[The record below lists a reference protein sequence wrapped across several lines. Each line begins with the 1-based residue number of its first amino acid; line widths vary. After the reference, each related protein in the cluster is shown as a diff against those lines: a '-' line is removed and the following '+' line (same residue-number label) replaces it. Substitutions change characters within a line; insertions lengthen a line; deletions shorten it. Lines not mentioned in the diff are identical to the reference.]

1 MMNEVKLGLEVE
13 FNLTDISGVVVN
25 EADLILGDHD
35 AGSHIK
41 SELAYSM
48 VEIICAPA
56 TDIVTLRNN
65 IACSFSRLLSVA
77 KKYGIK
83 LLPAMPFVDSHY
95 RKRISDRYEK
105 KEVILGDK
113 RRQYE
118 YGICGT
124 HIHIDILSDPVYHY
138 NIMTALDPL
147 YVLMSSTPFIKGR
160 HKYIDSRV
168 KIYRDYIFKKYPLHG
183 CLQDYVKD
191 TLEIDSRVEKTYKN
205 WMSLCHS
212 NGLSV
217 DGFSRYN
224 CNWGPLRITEKTFE
238 TRSADS
244 NLLSNVIA
252 FSALYAGI
260 LRQLNKRHIKLPD
273 IKVVKKYSE
282 IGCIA
287 GLKDNDVHDYVQK
300 WMDIAK
306 SGLGSEEYPFLEPFL
321 VMLQDRKTLSDI
333 TLDKLQCE
341 GYCPSN
347 ILSHEGAMRGHQY
360 LSNLLE
366 KDGDW

>member
-13 FNLTDISGVVVN
+13 FNLTDISGIVVN

-35 AGSHIK
+35 ASSHIK
-41 SELAYSM
+41 SELAHSM

-65 IACSFSRLLSVA
+65 IDCSFSRLLSVA

-83 LLPAMPFVDSHY
+83 LLPAMPFVDSHHS
-95 RKRISDRYEK
+95 KRISDRYEK

-147 YVLMSSTPFIKGR
+147 YVLMSSTPFINR
-160 HKYIDSRV
+160 QHKYIDSRV
-168 KIYRDYIFKKYPLHG
+168 KIYRDYVFKEYPLHG
-183 CLQDYVKD
+183 CLQDYVKNG
-191 TLEIDSRVEKTYKN
+191 LEIDKRVEKTYKN
-205 WMSLCHS
+205 WISLCHS
-212 NGLSV
+212 NGLSG

-224 CNWGPLRITEKTFE
+224 CSWGPVRITEKTFE

-244 NLLSNVIA
+244 NILSNVIA

-260 LRQLNKRHIKLPD
+260 MRQLNKRILKLPNM
-273 IKVVKKYSE
+273 KRVRKLAE
-282 IGCIA
+282 MGCIK
-287 GLKDNDVHDYVQK
+287 GLKDNDVHDYIQK

-306 SGLGSEEYPFLEPFL
+306 NGLASEEYPFLEPFQA
-321 VMLQDRKTLSDI
+321 MLKDRKTLSDRI
-333 TLDKLQCE
+333 LEKLQCE
-341 GYCPSN
+341 GYYAN
-347 ILSHEGAMRGHQY
+347 HILSHEGAMRGHQY

-366 KDGDW
+366 EDGDW